1 MQLNRGLLFWGL
13 ALLIAGGTALAVQ
26 LGYLDRDTVTGGW
39 RLWPLILV
47 AIGLSVIL
55 SRTPL
60 APLGTVA
67 AAAVVGIAAG
77 ALISVGPISGG
88 CSGAE
93 PGSAGGSRQDRSG
106 SFGAKADVVL
116 RFDCGRLQVR
126 SVSGDQWNVSSERA
140 GGGAAQIDAT
150 AGRLAVTSNNDGQ
163 WWTNGRQ
170 RWEVNL
176 PAGTAY
182 QLEIQPNA
190 ADATIDLAGGQ
201 FDRVSL
207 QPNAGSVRLDLRRAQ
222 VDLFDLSLN
231 AGSAAIQLGSDAAMS
246 GTLSVNAGSIELCT
260 EPGVTLRLVMNE
272 SVAFSNNLEGSDLVR
287 SGDTWSTSGYAD
299 AANQVELRVTGNAG
313 SFTLN
318 PEGGCS

>member
-1 MQLNRGLLFWGL
+1 MHLNRGLLFWGL

-26 LGYLDRDTVTGGW
+26 LGYLDRDTMAGAW

-55 SRTPL
+55 SRTAL
-60 APLGTVA
+60 APIGTVA

-77 ALISVGPISGG
+77 ALISVGPIAAG

-93 PGSAGGSRQDRSG
+93 PGNLQDRTG
-106 SFGAKADVVL
+106 TFGATADVVL
-116 RFDCGRLQVR
+116 RFDCGTLQVR
-126 SVSGDQWNVSSERA
+126 SVTGDRWMVSSARA
-140 GGGAAQIDAT
+140 GGGAAQVT
-150 AGRLAVTSNNDGQ
+150 ASSKGLEVTSKNDGQ

-170 RWEVNL
+170 RWEVSL
-176 PAGTAY
+176 PAATTY

-190 ADATIDLAGGQ
+190 ADSTIDLAGGQ

-207 QPNAGSVRLDLRRAQ
+207 QPNAGSVHLDFRGAR
-222 VDLFDLSLN
+222 VDSFDLSLN
-231 AGSAAIQLGSDAAMS
+231 AGSAGIQVGPDSTMS

-260 EPGVTLRLVMNE
+260 GSGTALRLVMTE
-272 SVAFSNNLEGSDLVR
+272 SVAFSHNLEKSDLVR
-287 SGDTWSTSGYAD
+287 SGDTWSTLGYD
-299 AANQVELRVTGNAG
+299 QAAHHVELRVTGNAG

>member
-1 MQLNRGLLFWGL
+1 MHLNRGLLFWGL
-13 ALLIAGGTALAVQ
+13 ALLIAGGVALAVQ
-26 LGYLDRDTVTGGW
+26 LGYLDRDTVAGAW

-47 AIGLSVIL
+47 AIGLSMIL

-77 ALISVGPISGG
+77 ALIGVGPIAAG

-93 PGSAGGSRQDRSG
+93 PGSAGGSLEDRSG
-106 SFGAKADVVL
+106 SFGARADVVL
-116 RFDCGRLQVR
+116 HFDCGTLQVR
-126 SVSGDQWNVSSERA
+126 SVSGDQWTVSSGQS
-140 GGGAAQIDAT
+140 GGDAAQIDAT
-150 AGRLAVTSNNDGQ
+150 ADRLEVSSNNEGQ
-163 WWTNGRQ
+163 LWDNGRQ
-170 RWEVNL
+170 RWNVSL

-182 QLEIQPNA
+182 QLDIQPNA
-190 ADATIDLAGGQ
+190 ADSTIDLTGGR

-207 QPNAGSVRLDLRRAQ
+207 QPNAGSVRLDLRGAQ

-231 AGSAAIQLGSDAAMS
+231 AGSAWMQLGSDASMS

-260 EPGVTLRLVMNE
+260 EPDVALRLVMNE
-272 SVAFSNNLEGSDLVR
+272 SVAFSHNLEGSDLVR

-299 AANQVELRVTGNAG
+299 AAHQVELRVTGNAG

>member
-1 MQLNRGLLFWGL
+1 MHLNRGLLFWGL
-13 ALLIAGGTALAVQ
+13 ALLIAGGVALAVQ
-26 LGYLDRDTVTGGW
+26 LGYLDRDTVAGAW

-47 AIGLSVIL
+47 AIGLSMIL

-77 ALISVGPISGG
+77 ALIGVGPIAAG
-88 CSGAE
+88 CSGAV
-93 PGSAGGSRQDRSG
+93 PGSLQDRSG

-116 RFDCGRLQVR
+116 RFDCGTLQVR
-126 SVSGDQWNVSSERA
+126 SVSGDQWTVSSGQS
-140 GGGAAQIDAT
+140 GGDAAQIDAT
-150 AGRLAVTSNNDGQ
+150 ADRLEVPSNNEGQ
-163 WWTNGRQ
+163 WWDKGRQ
-170 RWEVNL
+170 RWEVSL

-182 QLEIQPNA
+182 QLDIQPNA
-190 ADATIDLAGGQ
+190 ADSTIDLTGGR

-207 QPNAGSVRLDLRRAQ
+207 QPNAGSVHLDLRGAQ

-231 AGSAAIQLGSDAAMS
+231 AGSASIQLGSDASMS

-260 EPGVTLRLVMNE
+260 EPGLALRLAMTE
-272 SVAFSNNLEGSDLVR
+272 SVAFSHNLEGSDLVR

-299 AANQVELRVTGNAG
+299 AAHQVELRVTGNAG